1 MLWLSRLLYLIPL
14 PFPFPSSLPTSWW
27 EKPPLCGSYK
37 GKKTAHNLRNPVG
50 CVPQSKSESE
60 WGGIPVPVTW
70 SIYYIPA
77 QPQVMIVWTMIQ
89 VYELPTKN
97 IFFKKILDVMQ
108 SRPCVSVN
116 SRPHQLPVY
125 MYIIPTTHICYIIY
139 LIHLPIMKTLLFW
152 IWQITLVLILQSTL
166 QFENGYCHSTITQLL
181 HPFAMK
187 VSECWRIE
195 QVIV

>member
-1 MLWLSRLLYLIPL
+1 MKWYVFPLTLMLWLSRLLYLIPL

-60 WGGIPVPVTW
+60 WGRIPVPVTW

-97 IFFKKILDVMQ
+97 IFLNKKKSSI
-108 SRPCVSVN
+108 
-116 SRPHQLPVY
+116 
-125 MYIIPTTHICYIIY
+125 
-139 LIHLPIMKTLLFW
+139 
-152 IWQITLVLILQSTL
+152 VLILQSTL
-166 QFENGYCHSTITQLL
+166 QFEKGYCHSTITQLL